1 MAETHIHRDLRSLR
15 KAKRLTLRALA
26 KACGRTPG
34 YLSQIE
40 NGNATP
46 SLETVGRI
54 ADALGVEVSWFFPV
68 EAGRD
73 DRERGVI
80 VRSQARRRL
89 SRMYSFDTSELGY
102 QDFLL
107 SDDLDLGLTM
117 GLSRYEPG
125 GRTHGAPASS
135 SGHICGFVL
144 RGRVRLILDNDNF
157 VLSVEDS
164 FSFDLARRHDI
175 QNDQGEV
182 SEVLWAISPVRLDF

>member
-1 MAETHIHRDLRSLR
+1 MAEAHIHRDLRSLR

-54 ADALGVEVSWFFPV
+54 ADALGVEVSWFFPI
-68 EAGRD
+68 EAGQD
-73 DRERGVI
+73 DRERGII
-80 VRSQARRRL
+80 VRSKARRRL
-89 SRMYSFDTSELGY
+89 NRMYSFDTSELGY

-107 SDDLDLGLTM
+107 SDDLDLRLMM

-125 GRTHGAPASS
+125 GSTHGTPASS

-144 RGRVRLILDNDNF
+144 TGRVRLFLDDDDF
-157 VLSVEDS
+157 VLSAEDS
-164 FSFDLARRHDI
+164 FCFDLARRHDI
-175 QNDQGEV
+175 QNDHDDI
-182 SEVLWAISPVRLDF
+182 SEVLWVISPARLDF